1 MTADYING
9 IYEFLAGIVILL
21 SIIKLAKEKQVRG
34 IHWLQVFF
42 FTSWG
47 YWNLYYYFS
56 LQQYASW
63 LCGLSVCAANSVW
76 CIMIVYYYRQ
86 NEKP

>member
-1 MTADYING
+1 MSDTVNASFEAVG
-9 IYEFLAGIVILL
+9 GFMILL
-21 SIIKLAKEKQVRG
+21 SILKLHKDKQVHG
-34 IHWLQVFF
+34 IHYLQVMF

-63 LCGLSVCAANSVW
+63 LCGISVCLANTVW
-76 CIMIVYYYRQ
+76 LGMIMYYLR
-86 NEKP
+86 KTS